1 MASSIDKM
9 AIDDATVG
17 NQITAPVDD
26 ETKKGPD
33 AVVESAASS
42 DAGNKDRRRFKE
54 YNEAAF
60 DQSEDPRFYKPIPE
74 YEGIHRWDPDFD
86 WTEEEEKRLVRKV
99 DWRICTFA
107 CITFFAL
114 QLDRGNVVQATSDTL
129 LSDLGMNT
137 NDYNTGQTIFYCAFL
152 FAELPSQLIS
162 KKLGPDRWIPIQM
175 FSWSLIAACQA
186 FLANRSGYYVCRA
199 LLGLFE
205 GGFIPDTILFL
216 SFWYKSK
223 ELPIR
228 LSFFWVSYQGTAI
241 IGAFLAFGFLHIRG
255 EDGTGGWR
263 YLFAYE
269 GLITGVIAIIAAF
282 WMPPSPTQTKGILR
296 GKDGWFSEHEEKIL
310 VNRIIRDDPSKGSM
324 HNRQAVTPKMLWKA
338 LWDYD
343 MWPIYLLGLTW
354 MIPNTP
360 ATSYISLQ
368 LKSLGYNT
376 FQTNLMTIP
385 AYALFIV
392 NLLFWTWI
400 SERFNIRF
408 LLGIVAEVWCLVPLI
423 ALAILPDSTSP
434 WALWILNVILI
445 GAPYV
450 HAIIVAMTSRNAG
463 SVSTRTVASAIYNM
477 MVQVSSII
485 GNNIYRENDK
495 PHYRVGNRV
504 LIALA
509 AWSLAFF
516 IGARYYYVWRNKKR
530 AEIWDRMS
538 STEREQYLA
547 ANGDKG
553 NKRYNFIPTGV
564 PLQTS

>member
-1 MASSIDKM
+1 MTSFIDKM
-9 AIDDATVG
+9 TTDNAILG
-17 NQITAPVDD
+17 NEVTAPVDD

-33 AVVESAASS
+33 AVVESDSSS
-42 DAGNKDRRRFKE
+42 DSENKSSSKYKE
-54 YNEAAF
+54 FREAAF
-60 DQSEDPRFYKPIPE
+60 DQSEDPRFYKPIDE

-86 WTEEEEKRLVRKV
+86 WTEEEEKKLIRKI
-99 DWRICTFA
+99 DWRVCTFA
-107 CITFFAL
+107 CVTFFAL
-114 QLDRGNVVQATSDTL
+114 QLDRGNIVQATSDTML
-129 LSDLGMNT
+129 DDLGMNT
-137 NDYNTGQTIFYCAFL
+137 NDYNTGQTIFYCTFL

-162 KKLGPDRWIPIQM
+162 KALGPDRWIPIQM

-186 FLANRSGYYVCRA
+186 FLKNKAGYYVCRS

-216 SFWYKSK
+216 SFWYKSR

-228 LSFFWVSYQGTAI
+228 LSYFWVSYQGTAI
-241 IGAFLAFGFLHIRG
+241 IGAFLAFGFLHITR

-263 YLFAYE
+263 YLFAFE

-282 WMPPSPTQTKGILR
+282 WMPASPTQTKGILR

-310 VNRIIRDDPSKGSM
+310 VNRVIRDDPSKGTM
-324 HNRQAVTPKMLWKA
+324 HNRQAVTPKMLWNA
-338 LWDYD
+338 LRDYD
-343 MWPIYLLGLTW
+343 MWPIYLIGLTW

-360 ATSYISLQ
+360 ATSYISIQ
-368 LKSLGYNT
+368 LKSLGYET
-376 FQTNLMTIP
+376 FQVNLMTIP

-392 NLLFWTWI
+392 NLLFWTWV
-400 SERFNIRF
+400 SERWNIRF
-408 LLGIVAEVWCLVPLI
+408 FLGIVTEVWCLVPLI
-423 ALAILPDSTSP
+423 ALAVLPDNTSP

-477 MVQVSSII
+477 MVQVSNII
-485 GNNIYRENDK
+485 GNNIYREDDK

-509 AWSLAFF
+509 AWSLALF
-516 IGARYYYVWRNKKR
+516 IGARYYYMWRNKKR

-538 STEREQYLA
+538 STEREQYLV
-547 ANGDKG
+547 ANANAG
-553 NKRYNFIPTGV
+553 NKR
-564 PLQTS
+564 

>member
-1 MASSIDKM
+1 MASSDDK
-9 AIDDATVG
+9 ISINDATVG
-17 NQITAPVDD
+17 NEITATVSD
-26 ETKKGPD
+26 ETKKDPD
-33 AVVESAASS
+33 AVVESDSSS
-42 DAGNKDRRRFKE
+42 DFGNKDRRRFKE
-54 YNEAAF
+54 FNEAAF
-60 DQSEDPRFYKPIPE
+60 DQTEDPRFYKPIPE

-86 WTEEEEKRLVRKV
+86 WTEDEEKRLIRKIDRRV
-99 DWRICTFA
+99 CTFA

-129 LSDLGMNT
+129 LADLGMNT

-186 FLANRSGYYVCRA
+186 FLENRTGYYVCRA

-241 IGAFLAFGFLHIRG
+241 IGAFLAFGFLHIRRD
-255 EDGTGGWR
+255 DGTGGWR

-296 GKDGWFSEHEEKIL
+296 GKNGWFNEHEEKIL
-310 VNRIIRDDPSKGSM
+310 VNRIIRDDPSKGTM

-360 ATSYISLQ
+360 ATNYISIQ
-368 LKSLGYNT
+368 LRSLGYET
-376 FQTNLMTIP
+376 FQTNLLTIP
-385 AYALFIV
+385 AYVLFII

-400 SERFNIRF
+400 SERFNVRL

-423 ALAILPDSTSP
+423 ALAVLPDGTSS
-434 WALWILNVILI
+434 WVLWVLNVLLI

-450 HAIIVAMTSRNAG
+450 HAIVVAMTSRNAG
-463 SVSTRTVASAIYNM
+463 SVSTRTVASALYNM
-477 MVQVSSII
+477 MVQVSNII
-485 GNNIYRENDK
+485 GNNIYREEDK

-509 AWSLAFF
+509 AWSLILF
-516 IGARYYYVWRNKKR
+516 IGSKYYYVWRNKKR

-538 STEREQYLA
+538 STERTEYLT
-547 ANGDKG
+547 ANATKG
-553 NKRYNFIPTGV
+553 NKRLDFRFTH
-564 PLQTS
+564 